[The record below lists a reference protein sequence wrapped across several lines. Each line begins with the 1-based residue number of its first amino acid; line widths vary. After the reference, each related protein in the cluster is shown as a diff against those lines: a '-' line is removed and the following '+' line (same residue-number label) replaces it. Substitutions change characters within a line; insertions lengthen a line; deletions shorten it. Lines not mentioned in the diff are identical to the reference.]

1 MDFFTN
7 RVGEN
12 VSIENLLVL
21 IVIKRAFREV
31 KIEESVLPS
40 SRKFGRAYTRRE
52 ETRRQ
57 PGRNRRESWSIE
69 ARLIKTF
76 VLIIFR

>member
-31 KIEESVLPS
+31 KIEEKVCYPPPGSLEEH
-40 SRKFGRAYTRRE
+40 TRDVKKLEDSQRE
-52 ETRRQ
+52 IV
-57 PGRNRRESWSIE
+57 GNRDRSK
-69 ARLIKTF
+69 RD
-76 VLIIFR
+76 

>member
-31 KIEESVLPS
+31 KIEEKVCYPPGSLEEH
-40 SRKFGRAYTRRE
+40 TRDVKKLDSQRE
-52 ETRRQ
+52 IV
-57 PGRNRRESWSIE
+57 GNRDRS
-69 ARLIKTF
+69 KGD
-76 VLIIFR
+76 

>member
-31 KIEESVLPS
+31 KIEEKVCVILLPEVW
-40 SRKFGRAYTRRE
+40 K
-52 ETRRQ
+52 
-57 PGRNRRESWSIE
+57 SIH
-69 ARLIKTF
+69 AT
-76 VLIIFR
+76 

>member
-31 KIEESVLPS
+31 KIEENVCVILLPEVW
-40 SRKFGRAYTRRE
+40 K
-52 ETRRQ
+52 
-57 PGRNRRESWSIE
+57 SIH
-69 ARLIKTF
+69 AT
-76 VLIIFR
+76 